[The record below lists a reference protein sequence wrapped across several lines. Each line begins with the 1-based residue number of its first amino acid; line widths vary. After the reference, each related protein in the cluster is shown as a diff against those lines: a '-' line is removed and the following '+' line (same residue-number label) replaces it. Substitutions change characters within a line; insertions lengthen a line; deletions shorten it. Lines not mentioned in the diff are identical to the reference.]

1 MAKFSFCP
9 FMDWDEVKVHK
20 NAKREQFT
28 IWHSTPSCCSV
39 FLLLRLPVFVT
50 KSILKTHQH
59 FCFLCF
65 HSRKRFQCSRI
76 LVPSRQR
83 NHRKSIY
90 CHGKYFAKESF
101 LAPARIWTSAKSYY
115 GNKTGNPK
123 RAVSGSILPTGV
135 ANHSAGFDLSSPLME
150 LVKMT
155 HQPRS
160 CVKTA
165 DKSNGNR
172 PLSRSR

>member
-1 MAKFSFCP
+1 M
-9 FMDWDEVKVHK
+9 
-20 NAKREQFT
+20 
-28 IWHSTPSCCSV
+28 WHFTPSCCSV
-39 FLLLRLPVFVT
+39 FLPLRLPVVVT

-65 HSRKRFQCSRI
+65 HSRKRFQCSRF

-101 LAPARIWTSAKSYY
+101 LALAWIWTSAKSYY

-135 ANHSAGFDLSSPLME
+135 ANHSAGFGSSSPLME
-150 LVKMT
+150 LVRWPISLVHVSK
-155 HQPRS
+155 PLIS
-160 CVKTA
+160 PTA
-165 DKSNGNR
+165 IDPYHAAANLDLKRGWTGIHNR
-172 PLSRSR
+172 PLRKIP